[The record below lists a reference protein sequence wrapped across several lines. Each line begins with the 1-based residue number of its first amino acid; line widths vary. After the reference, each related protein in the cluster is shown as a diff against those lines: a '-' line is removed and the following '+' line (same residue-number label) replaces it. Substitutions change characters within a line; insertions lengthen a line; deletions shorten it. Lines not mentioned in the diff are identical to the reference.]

1 MNQKD
6 SVSILQNKI
15 SAPNSNISQISQ
27 IIFGDS
33 APHLE
38 PDALARWETLKD
50 SESLTKILFVIA
62 ISLMQQ
68 MYSPEARYLGF
79 LAAQKKAYNL
89 GIDLADFLLVVEAFD
104 NYKKANRSPIEGM
117 F

>member
-68 MYSPEARYLGF
+68 MYSPEARYL
-79 LAAQKKAYNL
+79 
-89 GIDLADFLLVVEAFD
+89 ADFLLVVEAFD